1 MKNYYK
7 KHNKGSSLVFVII
20 AVAFVGIL
28 GSILLNVTLIN
39 IETKGTDRAVKKNFY
54 KTESVMDKL
63 NFTLENISGEAMQD
77 AYVKLLEGYT
87 TNITNSTDQAKHQRE
102 FALDYLNNILDR
114 IAPLSSTSIVEQPPN
129 SGEIVFHGGNY
140 DIEKIKTE
148 LNSDFSG
155 EGLDSYIATDPGSA
169 QLELCFDG
177 KHVDSEKYLL
187 LKNMKVKY
195 FKNPDGTNKDAE
207 VSTWITTDIK
217 FSVPILRFEGGGTYP
232 NFTEYAIIGDE
243 EVSSS
248 GQATVDGSL
257 YAGMNGFNINSLANV
272 SVKRKSANIITRGKV
287 NVQQQASLTLGEEN
301 NLVNVYATDYETSK
315 SSASGSLQ
323 KATLRVYANSYIM
336 DDLSLDAPYS
346 DVYFGGGGAYY
357 GYSFNKD
364 NTTDTKTTLDANY
377 SSAILIN
384 GRYSALDMS
393 GMQHI
398 LLGGRA
404 YISNFHQSNES
415 YSLPKKNIL
424 MGESL
429 SVKSNQNFYLVSP
442 EHLKDGCTNP
452 MTWAAYQS
460 NAPDGEV
467 LSDEVT
473 RPSSQIGKLLKSG
486 TGQGAIPYIYD
497 ISGTSGNAALVYFYY
512 NFKSQ
517 TAADTYFKKYCDKE
531 DLRKK
536 IVSSEYLQFGENSI
550 SKMGITITSNV
561 AMFAS
566 GNWMTYTSNGN
577 NPGTFEVHDE
587 KTIPAGDEPMLKQ
600 QSIDYART
608 YKALQ
613 LELSTHNKDK
623 FESTY
628 EGSDAEKTTG
638 FGMSAEQLKGKQ
650 IFDSIMTIRGDRSS
664 TQHDFVKDAG
674 IADTGFNPLPSTS
687 VKVKAVAVDVNG
699 TKVWAI
705 FVVDSNTSSTA
716 SPISLESILANVQY
730 NDNGTTLHF
739 NRNDHVA
746 IVVANCGISA
756 NCKMRGLI
764 ISDTKVVLASGADII
779 AEPALLRD
787 MFRVQRTAEGG
798 KQYAKDK
805 FITYFAAFSGFSAG
819 QGSNASDAVVDI
831 SRYITYSNWKKNN
844 D

>member
-1 MKNYYK
+1 M
-7 KHNKGSSLVFVII
+7 
-20 AVAFVGIL
+20 
-28 GSILLNVTLIN
+28 
-39 IETKGTDRAVKKNFY
+39 
-54 KTESVMDKL
+54 
-63 NFTLENISGEAMQD
+63 
-77 AYVKLLEGYT
+77 
-87 TNITNSTDQAKHQRE
+87 
-102 FALDYLNNILDR
+102 
-114 IAPLSSTSIVEQPPN
+114 
-129 SGEIVFHGGNY
+129 
-140 DIEKIKTE
+140 
-148 LNSDFSG
+148 
-155 EGLDSYIATDPGSA
+155 
-169 QLELCFDG
+169 
-177 KHVDSEKYLL
+177 
-187 LKNMKVKY
+187 
-195 FKNPDGTNKDAE
+195 
-207 VSTWITTDIK
+207 
-217 FSVPILRFEGGGTYP
+217 
-232 NFTEYAIIGDE
+232 
-243 EVSSS
+243 
-248 GQATVDGSL
+248 
-257 YAGMNGFNINSLANV
+257 
-272 SVKRKSANIITRGKV
+272 
-287 NVQQQASLTLGEEN
+287 
-301 NLVNVYATDYETSK
+301 
-315 SSASGSLQ
+315 
-323 KATLRVYANSYIM
+323 NSYIM

-364 NTTDTKTTLDANY
+364 NTTDTKTTLDAEY

-384 GRYSALDMS
+384 GSYSSLDTS
-393 GMQHI
+393 GMSSI

-415 YSLPKKNIL
+415 YHLPKKNIL

-442 EHLKDGCTNP
+442 EHLKNGCTNP

-473 RPSSQIGKLLKSG
+473 RPSSKLGKLLKSG
-486 TGQGAIPYIYD
+486 TGQGVVPYIYD

-517 TAADTYFKKYCDKE
+517 AAADTYFKQYCDKE

-577 NPGTFEVHDE
+577 NPGTFEVHEE

-608 YKALQ
+608 FKALQ
-613 LELSTHNKDK
+613 LELSTQNKDK

-628 EGSDAEKTTG
+628 EGSDANKTTG
-638 FGMSAEQLKGKQ
+638 FGMSQEQLEGKQ

-664 TQHDFVKDAG
+664 TQHDFVKDASV
-674 IADTGFNPLPSTS
+674 ADKGFNPLPSTS
-687 VKVKAVAVDVNG
+687 VKVKAVPVDVNG

-705 FVVDSNTSSTA
+705 FVVDSNPSSSA
-716 SPISLESILANVQY
+716 SPISLDSILANIQY
-730 NDNGTTLHF
+730 NDNGTTIHF
-739 NRNDHVA
+739 NKNDHVA
-746 IVVANCGISA
+746 IVAANCGISA

-764 ISDTKVVLASGADII
+764 ISDTKVVLASGANII
-779 AEPALLRD
+779 AEPALLRE
-787 MFRVQRTAEGG
+787 MFRKQRTEEGG
-798 KQYAKDK
+798 KPDAKDK
-805 FITYFAAFSGFSAG
+805 FITYFEAFSGFSAG
-819 QGSNASDAVVDI
+819 QSSNASDAVVDI